1 MRLRNS
7 WGSWESIKELQ
18 MTIHKPVLLK
28 ETIEAL
34 NLKEDSVVV
43 DATFGG
49 AGHSREILKI
59 ITKGKLIGIDADRR
73 AIENFEKENGQD
85 EQIILVNDNFSNL
98 EDILADLQIEKV
110 DAILA
115 DLGWSSDQLI
125 GKGMSFMQ
133 DEELDMRLD
142 ATQEMTA
149 KKIVNEYPQEELQR
163 IIKNYGE
170 ERFATSIARK
180 IVAAR
185 KDKEIVT
192 TKELAEIIGMA
203 VPGIYKHGKINPATR
218 TFQAIRIEVNHELEN
233 LEKFLPIAIQALDP
247 NGRLAVI
254 AFHSLEDRL
263 VKEICRKNARGC
275 ICPPTFPQCVCGESP
290 RVKVITKK
298 PIVAS
303 DGEIGDNPRARS
315 AKLRVIEKI

>member
-1 MRLRNS
+1 
-7 WGSWESIKELQ
+7 
-18 MTIHKPVLLK
+18 MTIHKPVLLN
-28 ETIEAL
+28 ETIESL
-34 NLKEDSVVV
+34 NLKPDAIVV
-43 DATFGG
+43 DATLGG
-49 AGHSREILKI
+49 GGHSCEILKI
-59 ITKGKLIGIDADRR
+59 IKNGKLIGIDADIK
-73 AIENFEKENGQD
+73 AIENFRKENKQD
-85 EQIILVNDNFSNL
+85 ERIILVNDNFANL
-98 EDILADLQIEKV
+98 ENILADLKIEKV

-115 DLGWSSDQLI
+115 DLGWSSDQLV

-133 DEELDMRLD
+133 EEELDMRLD
-142 ATQEMTA
+142 AQQESTA
-149 KKIVNEYPQEELQR
+149 KKIVNEYPQAELQR
-163 IIKNYGE
+163 LIKNYGE

-192 TKELAEIIGMA
+192 TKELAEIIGTA
-203 VPGIYKHGKINPATR
+203 VPSVYKHGKINPATR

-247 NGRLAVI
+247 KGRLAVI
-254 AFHSLEDRL
+254 AFHSLEDRII
-263 VKEICRKNARGC
+263 KDIFRRNARGC

-290 RVKVITKK
+290 VVLVITKK

-315 AKLRVIEKI
+315 AKLRVCEKI